1 MPSALA
7 SMALCAAAAVMVAGT
22 ADAQEKTMIS
32 LATATPGGGFPV
44 YGDAYAA
51 ALNAIDPTLAIQT
64 RNTKGSTENIPLIE
78 SGQVDI
84 ALATGEVTYEA
95 IVGIGRAPGN
105 LRIINAMYSQ
115 PGMFVVRADSP
126 YRTIADLKGKPIAW
140 GARGSGLVVLA
151 RYAMDGVG
159 LDLNKDFEPHLLDKA
174 GDGPV
179 MVLEGKVAALWG
191 GGLAWPGFNA
201 VAKSPIGARLIAPTA
216 EEISRI
222 TGKHTFIKK
231 ITLPANSYPGQTT
244 AVESVGSW
252 PFVLARTNLPDDVAY
267 RLAKAIHRLESGA
280 GPSSTQ
286 LKETTLANTLAAVPR
301 QDVLHPGVLRYMRE
315 AGLVR

>member
-1 MPSALA
+1 M
-7 SMALCAAAAVMVAGT
+7 
-22 ADAQEKTMIS
+22 K
-32 LATATPGGGFPV
+32 
-44 YGDAYAA
+44 
-51 ALNAIDPTLAIQT
+51 
-64 RNTKGSTENIPLIE
+64 
-78 SGQVDI
+78 
-84 ALATGEVTYEA
+84 
-95 IVGIGRAPGN
+95 
-105 LRIINAMYSQ
+105 
-115 PGMFVVRADSP
+115 
-126 YRTIADLKGKPIAW
+126 
-140 GARGSGLVVLA
+140 
-151 RYAMDGVG
+151 
-159 LDLNKDFEPHLLDKA
+159 
-174 GDGPV
+174 
-179 MVLEGKVAALWG
+179 
-191 GGLAWPGFNA
+191 
-201 VAKSPIGARLIAPTA
+201 PTA

-280 GPSSTQ
+280 GPGNTQ